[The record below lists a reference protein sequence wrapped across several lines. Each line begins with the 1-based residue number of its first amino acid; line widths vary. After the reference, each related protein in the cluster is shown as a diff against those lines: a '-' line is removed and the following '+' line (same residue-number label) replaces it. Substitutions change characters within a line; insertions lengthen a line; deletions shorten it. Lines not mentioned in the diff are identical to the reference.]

1 MNKNQDKSKQ
11 IKKKHA
17 GGRPLKYTEREM
29 IKVGQDLIEWLNES
43 EEHLFVIEF
52 LAKKGLYWEIIE
64 RWEKRSEE
72 FCRLYKKAKFIQEM
86 RLLKKGVKG
95 GNSTAFTI
103 FLLKNFYG
111 YQDRQNIDMRQ
122 ERIIKVEG
130 EDAKLI
136 KKMLKDVKNNAKSVG
151 KNE

>member
-17 GGRPLKYTEREM
+17 GGRPPKYTEQGK
-29 IKVGQDLIEWLNES
+29 IKLGEELVKWFEES
-43 EEHLFVIEF
+43 EEHIFIIEF
-52 LAKKGLYWEIIE
+52 VVKKGLYKELFE
-64 RWEKRSEE
+64 RWEKEDEE
-72 FCRLYKKAKFIQEM
+72 FRRLYKKAKSIQET
-86 RLLKKGVKG
+86 RLLKKGIKG
-95 GNSTAFTI
+95 GGATAFTI